1 MKSIIIQTRGE
12 KMIDLISRYGFNCNS
27 PLIPAIY
34 DLYSSNIFLLNESV
48 KTALKSKLGGNC
60 SDGNLK
66 TQISRLIKKGVI
78 IRHGKLLG
86 LNPIFKDMEEKKQ
99 FVLQL
104 IQ

>member
-12 KMIDLISRYGFNCNS
+12 KMIDLISKYGFNCNS
-27 PLIPAIY
+27 PLIPVIY
-34 DLYSSNIFLLNESV
+34 DLYGASTFLLNEAV

-66 TQISRLIKKGVI
+66 TQISRLIKKGVLI
-78 IRHGKLLG
+78 KHGKLLG
-86 LNPIFKDMEEKKQ
+86 LNPIFKDLEEKKQ

-104 IQ
+104 V